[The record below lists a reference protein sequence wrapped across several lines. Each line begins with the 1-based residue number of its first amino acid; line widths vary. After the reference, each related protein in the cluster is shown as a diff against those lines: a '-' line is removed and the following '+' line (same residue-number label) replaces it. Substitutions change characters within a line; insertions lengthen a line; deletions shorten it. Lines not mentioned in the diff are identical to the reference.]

1 MKTIL
6 SYISTPIFYFLFL
19 LTLVVFHPIQVICRT
34 LFGYQAHKVSV
45 DILNYILMHLVWVL
59 GFRIKFTNKTKLPAD
74 RPIIVISNHQG
85 AYDIPPIAW
94 LFRKHHPKFISKIE
108 LAKNIP
114 SVSYNLR
121 HSGAA
126 LIMRKNRVQALGEI
140 RKLGKL
146 IAEKN
151 YCACVFSE
159 GTRSKT
165 GKLKQFKSG
174 GLATLLEEAPN
185 SLIVPFVVDGNYK
198 IERKGSFPLS
208 FGEKGRY
215 SILEAIEPEA
225 YTADELCLKIEN
237 LIKVELDKSN

>member
-1 MKTIL
+1 MKKIL
-6 SYISTPIFYFLFL
+6 SYITTPLFYFLFL
-19 LTLVVFHPIQVICRT
+19 LALIIFHPIQVICRT

-45 DILNYILMHLVWVL
+45 DILNYILMRLVWVI
-59 GFRIKFTNKTKLPAD
+59 GFRTKFNNKADLPTN
-74 RPIIVISNHQG
+74 RPIIVVSNHQG
-85 AYDIPPIAW
+85 TYDIPPIVW

-108 LAKNIP
+108 LAKGFP
-114 SVSYNLR
+114 SISYNLR

-126 LIMRKNRVQALGEI
+126 LIKRNNRTQALGEI

-146 IAEKN
+146 IAKNN
-151 YCACVFSE
+151 YCACIFTE

-198 IERKGSFPLS
+198 IERKGRFPLS
-208 FGEKGRY
+208 FGEKGSY
-215 SILEAIEPEA
+215 SILEPIEPKG
-225 YTADELCLKIEN
+225 YTPNELCSMIEN
-237 LIKVELDKSN
+237 LIRIELGQ

>member
-1 MKTIL
+1 MKKIL
-6 SYISTPIFYFLFL
+6 AYITTPIFYSLFL
-19 LTLVVFHPIQVICRT
+19 LTLVIFHPIQVICKT

-45 DILNYILMHLVWVL
+45 DILNYILMKLVWII
-59 GFRIKFTNKTKLPAD
+59 GFRTKFVNRAKLPTN
-74 RPIIVISNHQG
+74 RPIIVVSNHQG
-85 AYDIPPIAW
+85 AYDIPPIGW

-114 SVSYNLR
+114 SISYNLR

-126 LIMRKNRVQALGEI
+126 LIMRKNRTQALGEI

-146 IAEKN
+146 IAKNN
-151 YCACVFSE
+151 YCACVFAE

-165 GKLKQFKSG
+165 GKLRKFKSG

-185 SLIVPFVVDGNYK
+185 SLVVPFVIDGNYK
-198 IERKGSFPLS
+198 IENKGSFPLS

-215 SILEAIEPEA
+215 SILEAIEPKD
-225 YTADELCLKIEN
+225 YTAEDLCLKIEN
-237 LIKVELDKSN
+237 LIQEELNKTK

>member
-1 MKTIL
+1 MKTVL
-6 SYISTPIFYFLFL
+6 SYITTPIFYFLFI
-19 LTLVVFHPIQVICRT
+19 LTLVIFHPIQVICKT
-34 LFGYQAHKVSV
+34 LFGYQAHKTSV
-45 DILNYILMHLVWVL
+45 DILNYILMHLVWII
-59 GFRIKFTNKTKLPAD
+59 GFRIKFTNKAQLPTD
-74 RPIIVISNHQG
+74 RPIIVVSNHQG
-85 AYDIPPIAW
+85 AYDIPPIVW

-114 SVSYNLR
+114 SISYNLR

-126 LIMRKNRVQALGEI
+126 LIMRKNRTQALGEI

-146 IAEKN
+146 IADKN
-151 YCACVFSE
+151 YCACIFAE

-165 GKLKQFKSG
+165 GKLRQFKSG

-198 IERKGSFPLS
+198 IERKGAFPLS

-215 SILEAIEPEA
+215 LILETIEPEG

-237 LIKVELDKSN
+237 LIRQELGQEK